1 MAEWLTGS
9 AALDRSDGTSV
20 RRDVGAAAPY
30 HADRDGHYRRGTRFS
45 SARPPATVGRRAR
58 NDAGR
63 QRRRIACI
71 RSAGRSDMD
80 TDKSTMARAALLF
93 HSNGR
98 PGKIEQTPTNPLTPT
113 PDLPLPP
120 SPGLAAPAPA

>member
-71 RSAGRSDMD
+71 RSAGRSAMD
-80 TDKSTMARAALLF
+80 TDKSTMARAALRSEEHTSELKSLMRISYAVF
-93 HSNGR
+93 CYQ
-98 PGKIEQTPTNPLTPT
+98 KT
-113 PDLPLPP
+113 
-120 SPGLAAPAPA
+120 